1 MLRILWAALAL
12 VLLPAAAPAKQ
23 VTVTVLAT
31 TDLHG
36 NLVPIDYFTGKPA
49 DRGLAKIA
57 TLIRAARL
65 EAPNALLIDCGD
77 TIQGTPLET
86 VYQTYVST
94 GHLPLHLKFRGR
106 ALRQDPMMAAM
117 NRLGYT
123 AVVLGNHDFNFGLK
137 NLNHARRDARFPW
150 LSANTV
156 AEPGAAVRP
165 FDPYIVRTVDG
176 VKVAIIGLTTP
187 AVPEWEEPAHYEG
200 YRFTDAQQAAQG
212 AVAALRRDVHPD
224 LVIAAVHAGLGRLE
238 RRHSPAAEPPENMVL
253 DIATEVRGIDAIVF
267 GHSHQQLAGDRVS
280 DVLLVQPKNWG
291 GSLARLDFT
300 LDDSSGHWRVV
311 NKSSRLIP
319 VRPETAA
326 DPEILSIA
334 QPYHELAERFLN
346 RPVAESPVD
355 MDGRIARFED
365 TPLVDAIE
373 TVQLA
378 YTGADVSFTA
388 LFYPGVTIHKGP
400 VTVRQIAALYVYDN
414 ELFTIQG
421 DGKMVKDALE
431 NSARFF
437 RTCPDRACSH
447 GPLVSHEAAGFNY
460 DMAEGVDYEID
471 LTRPEGQR
479 IVNLRWHGRPLD
491 PNQQLRIAVNN
502 YRAGGSAG
510 YGMFHNAKV
519 LWKSNTDIRTLII
532 EYYSIHHRLPARASG
547 NWRIIPPAAV
557 KVLEREETQQAQ

>member
-1 MLRILWAALAL
+1 MTLAL
-12 VLLPAAAPAKQ
+12 GLLPAAAPARQ

-36 NLVPIDYFTGKPA
+36 NLYPIDYFSGKPA

-57 TLIRAARL
+57 TLVHAARR

-77 TIQGTPLET
+77 TLQGTPLET
-86 VYQTYVST
+86 VYQTWVST
-94 GHLPLHLKFRGR
+94 GHLPLHLRGR
-106 ALRQDPMMAAM
+106 PPHLDPMMAAM
-117 NRLGYT
+117 NQLGYT
-123 AVVLGNHDFNFGLK
+123 ALVLGNHDFNFGLK
-137 NLNHARRDARFPW
+137 NLDRARSQARFPW

-156 AEPGAAVRP
+156 TEPGTQVRP
-165 FDPYIVRTVDG
+165 FDPYVIRTVDG

-187 AVPEWEEPAHYEG
+187 AIPQWEEPRNYQG
-200 YRFTDAQQAAQG
+200 YRFTDAEQAARNT
-212 AVAALRRDVHPD
+212 VAALRREVRPD

-238 RRHSPAAEPPENMVL
+238 QRRAPGSVPAENMVL
-253 DIATEVRGIDAIVF
+253 DIANEVRGIDAIVF
-267 GHSHQQLAGDRVS
+267 GHSHQQLAGDRVN

-300 LDDSSGHWRVV
+300 LDDSGSRWRVV
-311 NKSSRLIP
+311 SKTSRLIP

-326 DPEILSIA
+326 DPAILAIA
-334 QPYHELAERFLN
+334 QPYHDLTERFLN
-346 RPVAESPVD
+346 TPVTHSPVE
-355 MDGRIARFED
+355 MNGRIARFED
-365 TPLVDAIE
+365 TPLVETIQ

-388 LFYPGVTIHKGP
+388 LFYPGVTIHRGP

-414 ELFTIQG
+414 ELYTIQG
-421 DGKMVKDALE
+421 DGAMVKDALE

-447 GPLVSHEAAGFNY
+447 GPLISHEAAGFNY

-479 IVNLRWHGRPLD
+479 IVNLRWRGRPLD
-491 PNQQLRIAVNN
+491 PNQKLRIAVNN
-502 YRAGGSAG
+502 YRAAGSGG
-510 YGMFHNAKV
+510 YGMFRNAKV
-519 LWKSNTDIRTLII
+519 LWKSSIDIRTMII
-532 EYYSIHHRLPARASG
+532 DYYSSHHHLPAHTAD

-557 KVLEREETQQAQ
+557 KVLEKEEGQANQ